1 MTHILELSDK
11 NFKRAIT
18 VFRHIKEKMNVKN
31 KYMRNVS
38 REIETLKNSISGIYK
53 QNLK

>member
-1 MTHILELSDK
+1 MEDK

-18 VFRHIKEKMNVKN
+18 VFRHITEKMNVKN

>member
-1 MTHILELSDK
+1 MSHILELSDK
-11 NFKRAIT
+11 NFKGAIT

>member
-11 NFKRAIT
+11 NFKKAIT
-18 VFRHIKEKMNVKN
+18 VFRHIKDKMNVRN

-38 REIETLKNSISGIYK
+38 REIESLKNSVSGIKK